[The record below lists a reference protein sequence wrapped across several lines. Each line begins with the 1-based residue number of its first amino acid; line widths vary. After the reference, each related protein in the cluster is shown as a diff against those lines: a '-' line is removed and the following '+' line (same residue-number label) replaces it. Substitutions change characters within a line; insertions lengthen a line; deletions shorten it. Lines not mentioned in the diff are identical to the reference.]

1 VAGHA
6 IGAFVLIDDGEID
19 DVALLRR
26 EARLLGDAP
35 ERALGL
41 ERGRALGENAVQVGH
56 EAPSLLD
63 AIQDLGR
70 GRRRGGGVVKR
81 EAIDQVRFPCWNTEL
96 RPQDRLPR
104 RAAAGMSG
112 RYDSFPRGMSV
123 EDEEASD
130 RRCMINKGGDRDN
143 HGSRV
148 APDLLLSD
156 STFASEEHRPLEERL
171 LRSMTSF

>member
-1 VAGHA
+1 
-6 IGAFVLIDDGEID
+6 
-19 DVALLRR
+19 
-26 EARLLGDAP
+26 
-35 ERALGL
+35 
-41 ERGRALGENAVQVGH
+41 
-56 EAPSLLD
+56 
-63 AIQDLGR
+63 
-70 GRRRGGGVVKR
+70 
-81 EAIDQVRFPCWNTEL
+81 
-96 RPQDRLPR
+96 
-104 RAAAGMSG
+104 MSG

-148 APDLLLSD
+148 APDLLLSA